1 MLMSAFRGRGRLAL
15 PFALGMFADGTFL
28 GAAYWVFLALYAT
41 DSEG

>member
-1 MLMSAFRGRGRLAL
+1 M
-15 PFALGMFADGTFL
+15 LGMFADGTFL